1 MGCNG
6 DCANCSEK
14 SKSCHADLREK
25 PNKFSSVKKI
35 IGVVSGKGGV
45 GKSMI
50 TALLAS
56 GLQKRG
62 YKCGILDADITGPS
76 IPKMFGIKTK
86 AAGNEEGL
94 FPGVSEH
101 GMKVMSSHMLLE
113 HDTDPVVWRGPV
125 IAGLVKQ
132 FWTDV
137 IWEGI
142 DYLFVDMP
150 PGTGDVPL
158 TVFQSIGVDGIV
170 IVTSPQELVGMIV
183 EKAVKMAEMMSIPV
197 IGLVE
202 NMSYIE
208 CPDCGKRIEVFGKSN
223 IDAIAKR
230 HKVEVLDKIPINSE
244 LSKLSDKGKIE
255 EFDKEYVKTALDKL
269 EQLPVTVLNV
279 ACLVNEFNEVSGLKD
294 AHLNIYSTIKRMIVA
309 GKGFDDLS
317 NLVELLVSNK
327 VHILLAS
334 DLDVD
339 IEDKIKKAGIVVKN
353 NYNGAVLNAV
363 REYLVGKDVE
373 VEAHDCD
380 GDCEHCKENCDH
392 KDECDGDCEHCDKE
406 CNHNHEDCD
415 CEHCKH

>member
-86 AAGNEEGL
+86 ATGNEEGL

-223 IDAIAKR
+223 IEAIAKR

-269 EQLPVTVLNV
+269 EPVTVLNV

-339 IEDKIKKAGIVVKN
+339 IENKIKKAGIVVKN

-406 CNHNHEDCD
+406 CNHNHEDCE

>member
-1 MGCNG
+1 M
-6 DCANCSEK
+6 
-14 SKSCHADLREK
+14 
-25 PNKFSSVKKI
+25 
-35 IGVVSGKGGV
+35 
-45 GKSMI
+45 
-50 TALLAS
+50 
-56 GLQKRG
+56 
-62 YKCGILDADITGPS
+62 
-76 IPKMFGIKTK
+76 
-86 AAGNEEGL
+86 
-94 FPGVSEH
+94 
-101 GMKVMSSHMLLE
+101 
-113 HDTDPVVWRGPV
+113 
-125 IAGLVKQ
+125 
-132 FWTDV
+132 
-137 IWEGI
+137 
-142 DYLFVDMP
+142 
-150 PGTGDVPL
+150 
-158 TVFQSIGVDGIV
+158 
-170 IVTSPQELVGMIV
+170 
-183 EKAVKMAEMMSIPV
+183 
-197 IGLVE
+197 
-202 NMSYIE
+202 
-208 CPDCGKRIEVFGKSN
+208 
-223 IDAIAKR
+223 
-230 HKVEVLDKIPINSE
+230 
-244 LSKLSDKGKIE
+244 SDKGKIE

-339 IEDKIKKAGIVVKN
+339 IEDKIKKAGILVKN

-380 GDCEHCKENCDH
+380 GDCEHCKEKCDH